1 MAIERYCQAGH
12 KFVINGVMAV
22 GETINVTVVPKR
34 GYLFDKWFDGNT
46 DNPRQFTIPYC
57 GITYVAY
64 FVEGEAP
71 DPLAEVFVALEGVLY
86 GGTSSSREYVQT
98 SITEDDV
105 ETQLAEII
113 R

>member
-12 KFVINGVMAV
+12 KFIINGVMAV
-22 GETINVTVVPKR
+22 GETISVTVVPKD
-34 GYLFDKWFDGNT
+34 GYLFERWFDGNT

-57 GITYVAY
+57 GITYVAH

-71 DPLAEVFVALEGVLY
+71 DPLEEVFVALEGVLF
-86 GGTSSSREYVQT
+86 GGVSQSREYERT
-98 SITEDDV
+98 SITEDEV
-105 ETQLAEII
+105 ETQLGEII